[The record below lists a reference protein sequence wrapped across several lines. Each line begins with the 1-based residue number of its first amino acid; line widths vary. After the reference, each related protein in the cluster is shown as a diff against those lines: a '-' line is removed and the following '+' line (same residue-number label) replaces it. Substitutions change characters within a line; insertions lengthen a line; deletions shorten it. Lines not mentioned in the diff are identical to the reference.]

1 MVGKA
6 FKSFRTKPG
15 ATISASFFVFIIIG
29 TILLMLPVATV
40 DGKGTSLV
48 DALFTSTSA
57 LCVTGLTVQDTSSFF
72 SRFGHVVIMVLIQIG
87 GLGIM
92 TSYAFFSI
100 AIGKKLLISQ
110 QVTMK
115 GLLNTGNGEI
125 KKTILFIIISAF
137 IIESIGA
144 ALLAAHWSH
153 ETIDNYV
160 FFSIFHSISAFCN
173 AGFSLFSNSLIGY
186 SNDLVVNVT
195 IGLLVV
201 SGGLGFVVL
210 SNLCGYFSFFS
221 KKEIKRRV
229 NLHTK
234 IVLTMTV
241 FLIIVGAILY
251 YIFEYNNTLDLFSS
265 RDKIFVSFFQSIT
278 TRTAGFT
285 MVDIGSLATPT
296 FLFFIFFMFIG
307 GASGSAAG
315 GIKVGT
321 FFLIIAV
328 VYNMF
333 RGREDVEVFD
343 RTIHRRTVQK
353 AVSIATLSLLT
364 ILLFCLI
371 LLYTEDAP
379 FQAVIFEA
387 FSAFGTVG
395 LSTGLSADLSVIGK
409 VIISLLIFIGRIGP
423 LTLALVLG
431 KEITGRKIRFPEE
444 RIIVG

>member
-1 MVGKA
+1 MVGKT
-6 FKSFRTKPG
+6 FKSFSTKPG
-15 ATISASFFVFIIIG
+15 ATISASFSIFIMIG

-40 DGKGTSLV
+40 DGEGTSLV

-57 LCVTGLTVQDTSSFF
+57 LCVTGLTVHDTSLYF
-72 SRFGHVVIMVLIQIG
+72 SRFGHIVIMVLIQLG

-115 GLLNTGNGEI
+115 GVLNTGNVEI

-137 IIESIGA
+137 VIESIGA
-144 ALLAAHWSH
+144 AVLAAHWSH
-153 ETIDNYV
+153 EHFDDYI
-160 FFSIFHSISAFCN
+160 FFSVFHSISAFCN

-186 SNDLVVNVT
+186 GNDLVVNVT
-195 IGLLVV
+195 IGILVV

-210 SNLCGYFSFFS
+210 SNLCSYFSFFS
-221 KKEIKRRV
+221 KKDKMRRL

-241 FLIIVGAILY
+241 ILIIVGAILY
-251 YIFEYNNTLDLFSS
+251 YIFEYNNTLDLFSA

-321 FFLIIAV
+321 FFLILAV

-333 RGREDVEVFD
+333 RGREDVEIFD

-371 LLYTEDAP
+371 LLCTEDAP
-379 FQAVIFEA
+379 FYAVIFEA

-395 LSTGLSADLSVIGK
+395 LSTGLSNDLTVIGK
-409 VIISLLIFIGRIGP
+409 VLVSLLIFVGRIGP
-423 LTLALVLG
+423 LTLALVIG
-431 KEITGRKIRFPEE
+431 KEITERKICFPEE
-444 RIIVG
+444 NIVVG

>member
-1 MVGKA
+1 MFRRA
-6 FKSFRTKPG
+6 FKNFSAKPG
-15 ATISASFFVFIIIG
+15 VTLGLSFFTFIVIG

-40 DGKGTSLV
+40 NGKGTSLV

-57 LCVTGLTVQDTSSFF
+57 LCVTGLTVHDTSLFF
-72 SRFGHVVIMVLIQIG
+72 SRFGHIVIIILIQLG
-87 GLGIM
+87 GLGLM

-100 AIGKKLLISQ
+100 VIGKKLLMSQ
-110 QVTMK
+110 QVKMK
-115 GLLNTGNGEI
+115 GVLNAENGEI
-125 KKTILFIIISAF
+125 KKIIIFIIISTFVFEA
-137 IIESIGA
+137 IGA
-144 ALLAAHWSH
+144 VVLVAHWSH
-153 ETIDNYV
+153 QTVDDYI
-160 FFSIFHSISAFCN
+160 FISIFHSISAFCN

-186 SNDLVVNVT
+186 SNDLVVNIT
-195 IGLLVV
+195 IGFLVV

-210 SNLCGYFSFFS
+210 SNLLDYFSFFN
-221 KKEIKRRV
+221 KKDKKKRV

-241 FLIIVGAILY
+241 ILIIVGAILY
-251 YIFEYNNTLDLFSS
+251 YIFEYNNSLELFSV
-265 RDKIFVSFFQSIT
+265 RDKISVSFFQSIT

-296 FLFFIFFMFIG
+296 FLYFIFFMFIG

-333 RGREDVEVFD
+333 RGREEVEVFD

-364 ILLFCLI
+364 ILLFCLM

-379 FQAVIFEA
+379 FHAVVFEA

-409 VIISLLIFIGRIGP
+409 VLVSLLIFIGRIGP
-423 LTLALVLG
+423 LTLAFILG
-431 KEITGRKIRFPEE
+431 QEIAERKIRFPEE

>member
-1 MVGKA
+1 MFRKV
-6 FKSFRTKPG
+6 FKNFSTKPG
-15 ATISASFFVFIIIG
+15 ATISASFFVFITIG
-29 TILLMLPVATV
+29 TILLMLPVATI
-40 DGKGTSLV
+40 DGEGTSLV

-57 LCVTGLTVQDTSSFF
+57 LCVTGLVVQDTSLYF
-72 SRFGHVVIMVLIQIG
+72 SRFGHVVIMVLMQLG

-92 TSYAFFSI
+92 TLYAFFSI
-100 AIGKKLLISQ
+100 AIGKRLLISQ

-115 GLLNTGNGEI
+115 GVLSTGNGEI
-125 KKTILFIIISAF
+125 KKTIFFIILSAF
-137 IIESIGA
+137 VLESIGA
-144 ALLAAHWSH
+144 AVLAVHWSH
-153 ETIDNYV
+153 EPFDDYIFY
-160 FFSIFHSISAFCN
+160 SIFHSISAFCN

-195 IGLLVV
+195 IGILVV

-221 KKEIKRRV
+221 KKGIKRRV

-241 FLIIVGAILY
+241 ILIIVGAILY
-251 YIFEYNNTLDLFSS
+251 YLFEYNNTLNLFST

-333 RGREDVEVFD
+333 RGREDVEVFE

-364 ILLFCLI
+364 ILVFCLI

-395 LSTGLSADLSVIGK
+395 LSTGLSADLSVAGK
-409 VIISLLIFIGRIGP
+409 VIVSVLIFVGRIGP

-431 KEITGRKIRFPEE
+431 KEIAERKIRFPEE

>member
-1 MVGKA
+1 MVGKT
-6 FKSFRTKPG
+6 FKSFCTKPG
-15 ATISASFFVFIIIG
+15 GTISASFFLFILIG

-57 LCVTGLTVQDTSSFF
+57 LCVTGLTVQDTSLYF
-72 SRFGHVVIMVLIQIG
+72 SRFGHVIIMVLIQIG

-92 TSYAFFSI
+92 TFYAFFSI

-115 GLLNTGNGEI
+115 VVLNTEKGEI
-125 KKTILFIIISAF
+125 RKTILFIIVSAF
-137 IIESIGA
+137 VLEAVGA
-144 ALLAAHWSH
+144 AVLAAHWSH
-153 ETIDNYV
+153 ETFEDHIFYSV
-160 FFSIFHSISAFCN
+160 FHSVSAFCN

-186 SNDLVVNVT
+186 SSDLVVNVT
-195 IGLLVV
+195 IGFLVV
-201 SGGLGFVVL
+201 SGGLGSIVL
-210 SNLCGYFSFFS
+210 LNLFGYFSFFS
-221 KKEIKRRV
+221 KKNKIRRV

-241 FLIIVGAILY
+241 ILIIVGATLY
-251 YIFEYNNTLDLFSS
+251 YIFEYNNTLDLFSA
-265 RDKIFVSFFQSIT
+265 RDKISVSFFQSVT

-285 MVDIGSLATPT
+285 MVDISSLATPT
-296 FLFFIFFMFIG
+296 FLCFIFFMFIG
-307 GASGSAAG
+307 GASGSTAG

-333 RGREDVEVFD
+333 RGREEVEIFE

-371 LLYTEDAP
+371 LLCTEDAP
-379 FQAVIFEA
+379 FHTVIFEA

-395 LSTGLSADLSVIGK
+395 LSTGLSSDLTVIGK
-409 VIISLLIFIGRIGP
+409 IIFSCLMFIGRIGP
-423 LTLALVLG
+423 LTLALVVG
-431 KEITGRKIRFPEE
+431 KKIAERKIRFPQES
-444 RIIVG
+444 IVVG

>member
-1 MVGKA
+1 MVGKT
-6 FKSFRTKPG
+6 FKSFSTKPG
-15 ATISASFFVFIIIG
+15 ATISATFSVFIMIV
-29 TILLMLPVATV
+29 TILLMLPVSTI

-57 LCVTGLTVQDTSSFF
+57 LCVTGLVVQDTSLYF
-72 SRFGHVVIMVLIQIG
+72 SRFGHIVIMVLIQIG

-92 TSYAFFSI
+92 TFYAFFSI

-115 GLLNTGNGEI
+115 GVLNTENGEI
-125 KKTILFIIISAF
+125 RKTIFFIILSAF
-137 IIESIGA
+137 VLESIGA
-144 ALLAAHWSH
+144 AVLAVHWSH
-153 ETIDNYV
+153 EPFDDYIFY
-160 FFSIFHSISAFCN
+160 SIFHSISAFCN

-195 IGLLVV
+195 IGILVV

-221 KKEIKRRV
+221 KKGMKRRV

-241 FLIIVGAILY
+241 ILIIVGAILY
-251 YIFEYNNTLDLFSS
+251 YLFEYNNTLDLFST
-265 RDKIFVSFFQSIT
+265 RDKILVSFFQSIT

-333 RGREDVEVFD
+333 RGREEVEAFD

-395 LSTGLSADLSVIGK
+395 LSTGLSADLSVAGK
-409 VIISLLIFIGRIGP
+409 VIVSVLIFVGRIGP

-431 KEITGRKIRFPEE
+431 KEITERKIRFPEE

>member
-409 VIISLLIFIGRIGP
+409 VIVSLLIFIGRIGP

-431 KEITGRKIRFPEE
+431 KEIAGRKIRFPEE

>member
-1 MVGKA
+1 MVGKT
-6 FKSFRTKPG
+6 FKSFSTKPG
-15 ATISASFFVFIIIG
+15 ATISASFFIFIMIG

-40 DGKGTSLV
+40 DGQGTSLV
-48 DALFTSTSA
+48 DAIFTSTSA
-57 LCVTGLTVQDTSSFF
+57 LCVTGLEVQDTSVYF
-72 SRFGHVVIMVLIQIG
+72 SRFGHVIIVLLIQLG

-92 TSYAFFSI
+92 TFYAFFSI
-100 AIGKKLLISQ
+100 VIGNKLLISQ
-110 QVTMK
+110 KVTMK
-115 GLLNTGNGEI
+115 EVLNTGNGEI
-125 KKTILFIIISAF
+125 RKTIFFIMLSAF
-137 IIESIGA
+137 IIEAVGSVV
-144 ALLAAHWSH
+144 LVMHWSH
-153 ETIDNYV
+153 EKFEDYIFYSV
-160 FFSIFHSISAFCN
+160 FHSISAFCN
-173 AGFSLFSNSLIGY
+173 AGFSLFSNSLIDY

-201 SGGLGFVVL
+201 SGGLGFIVL
-210 SNLCGYFSFFS
+210 STLFTYFSFFS
-221 KKEIKRRV
+221 KKDGRRRL

-234 IVLTMTV
+234 IVLTMTAI
-241 FLIIVGAILY
+241 LIIVGAILY
-251 YIFEYNNTLDLFSS
+251 YIFEYNYTLTQFSS
-265 RDKIFVSFFQSIT
+265 WDKIFVSFFQSIT

-333 RGREDVEVFD
+333 RGREDIEILD

-353 AVSIATLSLLT
+353 AVSIAILSLLT

-379 FQAVIFEA
+379 FYAVIFEA

-409 VIISLLIFIGRIGP
+409 VIVSLLIFVGRVGP

-431 KEITGRKIRFPEE
+431 KEITERKIRFPEE
-444 RIIVG
+444 RIVVG

>member
-1 MVGKA
+1 MVGKT
-6 FKSFRTKPG
+6 FKSFSTKPG
-15 ATISASFFVFIIIG
+15 ATISASFFILIMIG
-29 TILLMLPVATV
+29 TILLMFPVATI

-48 DALFTSTSA
+48 DAFFTSTSA
-57 LCVTGLTVQDTSSFF
+57 LCVTGLVVQDTPLYF
-72 SRFGHVVIMVLIQIG
+72 SRFGHVVIMILIQLG

-92 TSYAFFSI
+92 TFYAFFSI
-100 AIGKKLLISQ
+100 AIGRRLLISQ
-110 QVTMK
+110 QITMK
-115 GLLNTGNGEI
+115 DVLNTKKGEI
-125 KKTILFIIISAF
+125 KKTILFIILSTF
-137 IIESIGA
+137 ILEAIGA
-144 ALLAAHWSH
+144 VVLAFHWSH
-153 ETIDNYV
+153 ETFEDYIFYSV
-160 FFSIFHSISAFCN
+160 FHSISAFCN

-195 IGLLVV
+195 IGLLIV

-221 KKEIKRRV
+221 KKDKKRRV

-241 FLIIVGAILY
+241 ILIIVGAILY
-251 YIFEYNNTLDLFSS
+251 YLFEYNNTLDLFST

-285 MVDIGSLATPT
+285 MVDIGSLTPST
-296 FLFFIFFMFIG
+296 FLYFILFMFIG

-333 RGREDVEVFD
+333 RGREEVEIFD

-353 AVSIATLSLLT
+353 AVSITTLSLLT

-371 LLYTEDAP
+371 LLCTEDAP
-379 FQAVIFEA
+379 FHTVIFEA

-395 LSTGLSADLSVIGK
+395 LSTGLSNDLTVIGK
-409 VIISLLIFIGRIGP
+409 VVISLLMFVGRIGP

-431 KEITGRKIRFPEE
+431 KEIAENKIRFPKES
-444 RIIVG
+444 IVVG